1 MLSSLSFISVV
12 LCKEKPVVK
21 CLQQEILDTCLMQQ
35 IKRKGWLYTAHLQ
48 AYVSSVCADSS
59 VGLSVDVQS
68 CNSHCS
74 HKAYKHKL
82 SKVIYALAGRLVP
95 PYDSYLRG
103 FIHCPVQWKQ
113 MDITKSYTFFPLE
126 SQKMSTYCTYFSHH
140 FLGSRYKC
148 VLCKSAQKRKTQCH
162 YNELHSGKM

>member
-1 MLSSLSFISVV
+1 MLSSLSFISIV

-35 IKRKGWLYTAHLQ
+35 IKRKSWLYTAHLQ

-59 VGLSVDVQS
+59 VGLSVDVES
-68 CNSHCS
+68 CNLYCS
-74 HKAYKHKL
+74 HKAYKYKL

-140 FLGSRYKC
+140 FLGNRYKC
-148 VLCKSAQKRKTQCH
+148 WCI
-162 YNELHSGKM
+162 M